1 MMTNQ
6 TLTTEQ
12 KIDVIYNMINNLDF
26 IDILNIAGVGLG
38 FYNSYLNQ
46 KQIDNN
52 TIVDELHRQNN
63 QYLEK
68 TIEKLD
74 EVLKLI
80 HNILGDNKCTE

>member
-1 MMTNQ
+1 MTNQ
-6 TLTTEQ
+6 ILTTEQ
-12 KIDVIYNMINNLDF
+12 KIDVIYNIMTNLNF
-26 IDILNIAGVGLG
+26 IDILNICGVGLG

-63 QYLEK
+63 QYLDK

-80 HNILGDNKCTE
+80 HTTIGEDTCTK